1 MAAHKEDLMTLNKK
15 TIFIFSGLCLLLL
28 TPSAILWNKVNHVAQ
43 NEKFLAKGHN
53 AEILALKTITNS
65 LHQMMLELGKR
76 TVILP
81 DKLTR
86 VTCAQQLGIV
96 KQIRTISLNTE
107 FPAYNPSIIENEE
120 GGYHL
125 FYRYDKPKE
134 PWKPVPF
141 YTYIGYADLDTN
153 FNATRIINKVNTGSH
168 FSEDP
173 RIVKVGKDLFL
184 SWNDK
189 IRSKIECR
197 TIHSGKWNPKEG
209 KLEYVTNLDQH
220 IRLVEKNWVP
230 FERWENNK
238 PRLSFVYAVLPHK
251 IMDIPF
257 PKKNEVIHL
266 VSPGDAALSKLPWM
280 QEWGHISGGTTA
292 RLIEG
297 EYISFFHSFFQDDH
311 GMRWYVMGAYTFEKD
326 APHKITSITPYPI
339 VFPGIYD
346 SQLTNTADAS
356 KRVIYPA
363 GIAVEKKEKNYL
375 LHVSC
380 GENDCAIKIITI
392 DYNRLKKNMKPLQP
406 KMFEKHDKHQN

>member
-1 MAAHKEDLMTLNKK
+1 MALNKK
-15 TIFIFSGLCLLLL
+15 TVFCIAGLSLLFLAP
-28 TPSAILWNKVNHVAQ
+28 TAILWNKVNRVAQ

-53 AEILALKTITNS
+53 AEMLALKTITNS
-65 LHQMMLELGKR
+65 LHQLMLDFGKN

-81 DKLTR
+81 EKLAR
-86 VTCAQQLGIV
+86 ISCAQQLGIV
-96 KQIRTISLNTE
+96 KQVRTLSLDTE
-107 FPAYNPSIIENEE
+107 FPAYNPSIIENTE

-134 PWKPVPF
+134 LWKPLPF
-141 YTYIGYADLDTN
+141 YTYIGYADLDAN
-153 FNATRIINKVNTGSH
+153 FTPIRTINKVNTGSH

-189 IRSKIECR
+189 IKSKIECR
-197 TIHSGKWNPKEG
+197 TIHSGKWDPKRG

-230 FERWENNK
+230 FERWENDK
-238 PRLSFVYAVLPHK
+238 PRLSFVYAMLPHK
-251 IMDIPF
+251 IIDVPT

-266 VSPGDAALSKLPWM
+266 VSQGDSALTKLPWI
-280 QEWGHISGGTTA
+280 QEWGHICGGTTA
-292 RLIEG
+292 RLLDN
-297 EYISFFHSFFQDDH
+297 EYISFFHSNFQDDH
-311 GMRWYVMGAYTFEKD
+311 GMRWYVMGAYTFERN
-326 APHKITSITPYPI
+326 APHKITAITPYPI

-346 SQLTNTADAS
+346 SKLLNTADAS

-363 GIAVEKKEKNYL
+363 GIAVEKKGKNHL

-380 GENDCAIKIITI
+380 GENDCAVKVVTI
-392 DYNRLKKNMKPLQP
+392 DYNRLRKNMTSIQ
-406 KMFEKHDKHQN
+406 